1 MAESR
6 SVASAETSLR
16 QSSAKKRR
24 EKEEMAETATGQKP
38 GGEDMIPECAVC
50 LQTCVQPVRL
60 PCTHIFC
67 YLCVKGV
74 ANQSKRCALCRQEIP
89 IEYLER
95 PELVK
100 PIKVTE
106 EQEGEEEE
114 EVYCWF
120 YEGRNG
126 WWQYDERTNAELEDA
141 YTKKKK
147 SCELLIAGF
156 LYIIDFVNML
166 QFRRNDPSRRRRI
179 KRDLTN
185 TPKKGVAG
193 VRLPA
198 PAPPRNAPADGVE
211 GANEGATGGSRSVA
225 VTSRATK
232 STRGPADH
240 DEDDSNEDTN
250 NRAEEDSTSEDVMDQ
265 SARGNARQSPDS
277 LRQHTPTQ
285 EEDDDGDTN
294 STGGAEMS
302 EMVRMLQRSR
312 LGRGSDSSRSGV
324 LQAVLQGQVSS
335 VAPVAMAREEIPG
348 DSSDESD

>member
-1 MAESR
+1 MAESG
-6 SVASAETSLR
+6 SLSSTETSLR
-16 QSSAKKRR
+16 QSRAKNRK
-24 EKEEMAETATGQKP
+24 ENEEMAETATGQKP
-38 GGEDMIPECAVC
+38 GEDMVPECAVC

-100 PIKVTE
+100 PVKVVE
-106 EQEGEEEE
+106 EEEEEEE

-211 GANEGATGGSRSVA
+211 GASEGATGGNRSVT
-225 VTSRATK
+225 VTSRATSTK
-232 STRGPADH
+232 SSGGSADH
-240 DEDDSNEDTN
+240 DEDTSEENA
-250 NRAEEDSTSEDVMDQ
+250 NRAEEDTTSEDLMDQ
-265 SARGNARQSPDS
+265 SAHGIARLSPDS

-285 EEDDDGDTN
+285 EEDEEDTN
-294 STGGAEMS
+294 SSGGAEMS
-302 EMVRMLQRSR
+302 EMVRMLQRSH

-324 LQAVLQGQVSS
+324 LQAVLQGQISS
-335 VAPVAMAREEIPG
+335 PAPVAMAREAIPG

>member
-1 MAESR
+1 MAES
-6 SVASAETSLR
+6 SSLSSAETSLR
-16 QSSAKKRR
+16 QSSAKKRK
-24 EKEEMAETATGQKP
+24 EKEEMAETATDQNP
-38 GGEDMIPECAVC
+38 GGEDTIPECAVC

-89 IEYLER
+89 VEYLER

-100 PIKVTE
+100 PVKVAE
-106 EQEGEEEE
+106 EEEEEEE

-179 KRDLTN
+179 KRDLMN

-193 VRLPA
+193 VRLSA

-211 GANEGATGGSRSVA
+211 GANDGATGATGGNRSVT

-232 STRGPADH
+232 STGGS
-240 DEDDSNEDTN
+240 DELDEDTN
-250 NRAEEDSTSEDVMDQ
+250 EENGNRAEEDTTSEDLMDQ

-285 EEDDDGDTN
+285 EEEEEDTT
-294 STGGAEMS
+294 SSGGAEMT
-302 EMVRMLQRSR
+302 EMVRMLQRSH

-324 LQAVLQGQVSS
+324 LQAVLQGQISS
-335 VAPVAMAREEIPG
+335 AAPVAMAREAIPG